1 MIEIIKPEKSTGAI
15 NNVVAPKMQRRY
27 LDIVSDNV
35 NVISLTFKLFGYGV
49 KLSGYH
55 LLWTTLI
62 AAYWFVVLIDN
73 TVGFNTTNGFM
84 MLIESVVGGFIS
96 LVLLSLIMGILNAIF
111 SIPSYIMIRK

>member
-1 MIEIIKPEKSTGAI
+1 MIEVIKPEKRRGSI
-15 NNVVAPKMQRRY
+15 KNVMAPKIQRRY

-35 NVISLTFKLFGYGV
+35 NVISLTFKVFGYGI

-55 LLWTTLI
+55 LLWATLI

-73 TVGFNTTNGFM
+73 TVGFNTTNGFAI
-84 MLIESVVGGFIS
+84 LIESIIGGFIS
-96 LVLLSLIMGILNAIF
+96 LVLLSLVLGILNAIF

>member
-1 MIEIIKPEKSTGAI
+1 MIEIIKPEKTRGSI
-15 NNVVAPKMQRRY
+15 SNVVAPEMQRRY

-35 NVISLTFKLFGYGV
+35 NVISLTFKLFGYGI

-84 MLIESVVGGFIS
+84 MLIESIIGGFIS
-96 LVLLSLIMGILNAIF
+96 LVLLSLVMGILNAIF

>member
-1 MIEIIKPEKSTGAI
+1 MIEIIKPKKNSCSI
-15 NNVVAPKMQRRY
+15 NNVAAPEMQRRY

-35 NVISLTFKLFGYGV
+35 NVVSLTFKLFGYGI

-73 TVGFNTTNGFM
+73 TIGFNTTNGFM
-84 MLIESVVGGFIS
+84 MLIESVIGGFIS
-96 LVLLSLIMGILNAIF
+96 LVALSLAMGILNAIF